1 MAKRASWM
9 LSLGAPRVART
20 GLSAA
25 LLAAAIAGCRSSP
38 DTTCSGSSCAEVGL
52 EDDVSLLAKLRRG
65 SAPRGASASSG
76 SRGTQPH
83 IVFLLIDDLGWSDT
97 EFGGS
102 GTADFGFVSTPTM
115 KALQPESVKLNK
127 MYGYSWCGPSRSALL
142 SGRLPVHVNVNHSNP
157 MAFIRSNPLSSGE
170 GVPAGMTMIGTKL
183 KEAGYSTHYT
193 GKWGA
198 GFTWKDQ
205 NPMSRGFDS
214 FFGYLHDSIDY
225 WNQKLGTE
233 SIEVPGGCEE
243 AFRELGKPGLA
254 TDLIRNGEPAR
265 GENGTEWV
273 DYLFLKESLGII
285 EDHIAST
292 PLFLF
297 HAFHSIHAPLNAPA
311 ELYVGNYSPPP
322 CEGEDAMRT
331 CFKELGPLVHDDR
344 RSYGAMVTF
353 ADSAMGKIVNALKD
367 KGMWENTLMVVSADN
382 GGPQYMSQKGYQMW
396 GSGNN
401 LPLRGGKTS
410 EFEGGIRLNSFVTGG
425 FLPAKVRGTE
435 SEALMHLA
443 DWYGTFCFL
452 AGVSQEDDVAV
463 KNSLPDVDSINLWP
477 TLSGEAG
484 AARTSI
490 QVSPVTLIEGKWKLL
505 TGPDSGSINSN
516 TAAGYVPFQSYA
528 VGYLTGYPF
537 ESPVMGAVLASWG
550 SLCQAVKAQHAAVQ
564 SKAENDSHPSLLE
577 GPLDPQ
583 ASAVRPLEAL
593 YHLHEDCLGGMD
605 CRSGCLFNLDADPD
619 EKVDVAAQFPEI
631 VSSMQATLANLSKL
645 WTPEEPWGVFNPI
658 RAGDDPRY
666 NGPEKCEGIGCTD
679 MQKCDEFVYKTGFYS
694 WAADAERDA
703 AAEQVATAAPM

>member
-1 MAKRASWM
+1 MARRASWM
-9 LSLGAPRVART
+9 PSLGAPGVART

-25 LLAAAIAGCRSSP
+25 LLAAAIAGCRSEP
-38 DTTCSGSSCAEVGL
+38 DTTCSGSSCTEVGL
-52 EDDVSLLAKLRRG
+52 EDDVSLLAKLRHG
-65 SAPRGASASSG
+65 SAPRGASGSSG

-83 IVFLLIDDLGWSDT
+83 IVYLLIDDLGWSDT

-157 MAFIRSNPLSSGE
+157 MAFIRSDPLSSGE

-193 GKWGA
+193 GKWGV

-205 NPMSRGFDS
+205 NPMSRGFDT
-214 FFGYLHDSIDY
+214 FFGYLHDSVDY
-225 WNQKLGTE
+225 WNQKLGAE
-233 SIEVPGGCEE
+233 SIEMPGGCEA
-243 AFRELGKPGLA
+243 AFKELHLPGLA

-285 EDHIAST
+285 EEHNAST

-297 HAFHSIHAPLNAPA
+297 HSFHSVHAPLNAPA

-331 CFKELGPLVHDDR
+331 CFKKLGPLVGDDR

-367 KGMWENTLMVVSADN
+367 KGMWGNTLMVVSADN
-382 GGPQYMSQKGYQMW
+382 GGPQYMSEKGYQMW

-401 LPLRGGKTS
+401 LPLRGGKVS

-425 FLPAKVRGTE
+425 LLPAKVRGME
-435 SEALMHLA
+435 SDALMHLA

-463 KNSLPDVDSINLWP
+463 KNRLPDVDSINLWP

-484 AARTSI
+484 ASARTGI
-490 QVSPVTLIEGKWKLL
+490 QVSPVTLIEGSWKLL

-516 TAAGYVPFQSYA
+516 TAAGFVPFKSYA
-528 VGYLTGYPF
+528 VGYHDGYPF
-537 ESPVMGAVLASWG
+537 TRAPVMGAVMASWG
-550 SLCQAVKAQHAAVQ
+550 SACQMAQ
-564 SKAENDSHPSLLE
+564 AELDALYALAHHGSNPTLLE
-577 GPLDPQ
+577 DPLDPQ
-583 ASAVRPLEAL
+583 VSTRLPALEAL
-593 YHLHEDCLGGMD
+593 KEDCQGGMN
-605 CRSGCLFNLDADPD
+605 CRSGCLFNLDADPN
-619 EKVDVAAQFPEI
+619 EKDDVAAQFPEI

-658 RAGDDPRY
+658 RAGNDPRY
-666 NGPEKCEGIGCTD
+666 NGPEKCRGLRCTD
-679 MQKCDEFVYKTGFYS
+679 MRKCREFVYKTGFYS

-703 AAEQVATAAPM
+703 AAEQAAAAAPM